1 MNPHRISSQ
10 QGVTLIEVL
19 IALLVLSIGLLGLAG
34 LQAVSLQH
42 NHNAHLRSQATN
54 LSYDILDRM
63 RANRTNALQG
73 AYTSAALDTTIS
85 CNPTLAPTGNL
96 AARDLAQWR
105 NQVACQLAEGAGAI
119 SAINNGTVTI
129 TLCWRE
135 RVPEAAEDDDED
147 SANGIPDLCL
157 DAGLMGFSY
166 TARL

>member
-42 NHNAHLRSQATN
+42 NHNAYLRSQATN

-63 RANRTNALQG
+63 RTNRAAALRGEYQPESATVNCEPAFTPVG
-73 AYTSAALDTTIS
+73 TSAA
-85 CNPTLAPTGNL
+85 
-96 AARDLAQWR
+96 ARDVEQWR
-105 NQVACQLAEGAGAI
+105 NQVACQLAEGVGHI

-135 RVPEAAEDDDED
+135 RVPDV
-147 SANGIPDLCL
+147 SGIPAACLAADLI
-157 DAGLMGFSY
+157 GFSY